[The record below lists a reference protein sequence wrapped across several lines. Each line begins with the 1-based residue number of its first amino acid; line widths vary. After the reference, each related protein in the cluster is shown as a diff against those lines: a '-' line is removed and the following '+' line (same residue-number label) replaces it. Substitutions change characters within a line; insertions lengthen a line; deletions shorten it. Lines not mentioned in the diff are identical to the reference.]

1 MKKTFIALGMALLA
15 SATAANAEIVT
26 FEYTAKITD
35 LTERGPWSPIA
46 YHVESSNLPGF
57 TVRNGETIT
66 GRLSYDT
73 GMQLVQDPDFPSSH
87 VYKLGSDANITHT
100 FTLQGSGTSA
110 SVDSV
115 PGVRLEDSSSGGDRL
130 TFTGNAGG
138 NNWWETY
145 FSLTAAR
152 PGYQPA
158 VLPGAAGLSEVAGT
172 SGFTAESFYITFWD
186 AGIQL
191 NADAHISSFHVV
203 SSVPEP
209 STYAMLL
216 VGAVPLLLRRRK
228 AQA

>member
-1 MKKTFIALGMALLA
+1 MKQASIALGMALLA
-15 SATAANAEIVT
+15 SAATANAEIVT
-26 FEYTAKITD
+26 FEYTAAIID
-35 LTERGPWSPIA
+35 LTEWGPWSPIA

-57 TVRNGETIT
+57 TVSNGETIT

-73 GMQLVQDPDFPSSH
+73 SMQLVPNPDFPSGH
-87 VYKLGSDANITHT
+87 VYELGSTAKITHT
-100 FTLQGSGTSA
+100 FTLQGSGTSS
-110 SVDSV
+110 SVDSS
-115 PGVRLEDSSSGGDRL
+115 PGVQMEDYSSGADQL

-145 FSLTAAR
+145 LSLTATR

-158 VLPGAAGLSEVAGT
+158 VLPGAAELGGT
-172 SGFTAESFYITFWD
+172 SGYTANSFYITFWD

-191 NADAHISSFHVV
+191 NADAKISSFHVV

-216 VGAVPLLLRRRK
+216 AGAVPLLLRRRK